1 MQNPRALKK
10 VFLLAILLPFG
21 LMSLAHPVEA
31 GDVKIRVITPDAPL
45 RLEAKVTSPVVSKIP
60 LGSVLTA
67 ETKSGEWYRVN
78 LPPDKSGYVI
88 SGFIHQGDVLVL
100 EGGTGEAPAEAGR
113 EEFGKTIALRI
124 IAQDAEIREGPDAQ
138 SRLMGQA
145 PLGTVLESEEKY
157 GTWYKVAVA
166 ANVYGFI
173 HQDQL
178 EPLAQPKHQEP
189 PREQVQEKREQA
201 QKSPPVPRADTA
213 KYPRFSLRLTVGGG
227 VGFESIETGASYKI
241 MNDQYEPVTL
251 HPGGGVNLG
260 VDFGYLITRNLKLEL
275 GLGYQSSGVIAGG
288 EQVTFSRVPLSLTLS
303 YELPSQ
309 RSYNIYFGGGAGL
322 YNAPEV
328 KYDVDNVNFNITY
341 GSSFGIHGLVGFIK
355 KSKSRKLFYFGE
367 IRYVGVFNY
376 KWKTATFYNF
386 QDILYSSSPYAKFG
400 ANGIFLNFGLGF
412 YF

>member
-31 GDVKIRVITPDAPL
+31 GDVKIRVVNPDAPL
-45 RLEAKVTSPVVSKIP
+45 RLEAKVTSPVVSRIP

-88 SGFIHQGDVLVL
+88 SGYIHQGDVRIL
-100 EGGTGEAPAEAGR
+100 EEGAETLPAEVSK
-113 EEFGKTIALRI
+113 EEFGKKIELRI
-124 IAQDAEIREGPDAQ
+124 IAEEAEIREGPDAQ

-145 PLGTVLESEEKY
+145 PRGTVLESEEKY

-178 EPLAQPKHQEP
+178 ELLARPKPQESP
-189 PREQVQEKREQA
+189 KEQVQAEREQP
-201 QKSPPVPRADTA
+201 QKSAVSVQAAETT

-227 VGFESIETGASYKI
+227 VGFESIETGAYKI
-241 MNDQYEPVTL
+241 MNDQSEPITL

-260 VDFGYLITRNLKLEL
+260 VDFGYLITRTLKLEL
-275 GLGYQSSGVIAGG
+275 GLGYQSSGVIAGE

-355 KSKSRKLFYFGE
+355 KSKSRKMFYFGE
-367 IRYVGVFNY
+367 IRYVGIFNF
-376 KWKTATFYNF
+376 KWKTATLYNIQF
-386 QDILYSSSPYAKFG
+386 TPSSSFAKFG